1 MNMYY
6 LDNSATTRP
15 YPEVVEAVSHS
26 LYEGF
31 GNPSSLHSLGFASEQ
46 TLKQARKTVAS
57 GLGAGEKELIFT
69 SGGTEANNLAVL
81 GYLRRNRRKGNHVMV
96 SAVEHASVL
105 NLFHRLEEEGYRVSY
120 IPVSKGG
127 VLDEDFLERELC
139 EETALV
145 SVMRVNNEVG
155 CLFDIPRIRK
165 ILEQKQSGAVLHCD
179 CVQAY
184 GKLPLSVKELGADL
198 VTVSSHKIHGPKGVG
213 ALYVREGL
221 RLEPILFGGG
231 QENGLRNGTE
241 NLPGI
246 VGFAKASEITLQD
259 LPEKTARMR
268 EIQNYFMGEL
278 RKIKQTMLNTPADCC
293 APHIVNASF
302 LGIRSE
308 ILLHTLEQKEVYVS
322 SGSACASHDK
332 KHKKVL
338 EVMGHDRERADSSI
352 RFSFS
357 TETTMQEI
365 REAAAIV
372 REAVEDL
379 QRKLRIR

>member
-1 MNMYY
+1 MYY

-15 YPEVVEAVSHS
+15 YPEVVETVSHS

-31 GNPSSLHSLGFASEQ
+31 GNPSSLHSLGFASDQ
-46 TLKQARKTVAS
+46 TLRQARKTIAAT
-57 GLGAGEKELIFT
+57 LGTKEKEITFT
-69 SGGTEANNLAVL
+69 SGATEANNIAIL

-105 NLFHRLEEEGYRVSY
+105 NIFRRLEEEGYRVSY
-120 IPVSKGG
+120 IPVSREGS
-127 VLDEDFLERELC
+127 LDYAFVERELC

-145 SVMRVNNEVG
+145 SVMQVNNEVG
-155 CLFDIPRIRK
+155 SRFDIPRIRR
-165 ILEQKQSGAVLHCD
+165 ILEEKKSGAVLHSD

-184 GKLPLSVKELGADL
+184 GKVTFSVKELGADL
-198 VTVSSHKIHGPKGVG
+198 VTVSAHKVHGPKGVG

-221 RLEPILFGGG
+221 LMEPVLFGGG

-246 VGFAKASEITLQD
+246 AGFAKAAELTMRD
-259 LPEKTARMR
+259 LPEKIERMR
-268 EIQNYFMGEL
+268 EIQRYFIEEL
-278 RKIKQTMLNTPADCC
+278 RKIKRVEINTPPDNC

-322 SGSACASHDK
+322 SGSACASNDK

-338 EVMGHDRERADSSI
+338 EVMGHDRERADSSV

-365 REAAAIV
+365 REAAIII

>member
-1 MNMYY
+1 MYY

-15 YPEVVEAVSHS
+15 YPEVVETVSHS

-46 TLKQARKTVAS
+46 ALRQARKTIAAT
-57 GLGAGEKELIFT
+57 LGAKEKEITFT
-69 SGGTEANNLAVL
+69 SGGTEANNIAIL

-105 NLFHRLEEEGYRVSY
+105 NIFRRLEEEGYRVSY
-120 IPVSKGG
+120 IPVSREGS
-127 VLDEDFLERELC
+127 LDYAFVERELC

-145 SVMRVNNEVG
+145 SVMQVNNEVG
-155 CLFDIPRIRK
+155 SRFDIPRIRR
-165 ILEQKQSGAVLHCD
+165 ILEEKKSGAVLHSD

-184 GKLPLSVKELGADL
+184 GKVPFSVKELGADL
-198 VTVSSHKIHGPKGVG
+198 VTVSAHKVHGPKGVG

-221 RLEPILFGGG
+221 LMEPVLFGGG

-241 NLPGI
+241 NLSGI
-246 VGFAKASEITLQD
+246 AGFAKAAELTMRD
-259 LPEKTARMR
+259 LPEKIERMR
-268 EIQNYFMGEL
+268 EIQRYFIEEL
-278 RKIKQTMLNTPADCC
+278 RKIKRVEINTPPDNC

-322 SGSACASHDK
+322 SGSACASNDK

-338 EVMGHDRERADSSI
+338 EVMGHDRERADSSV

-365 REAAAIV
+365 REAAIII

>member
-1 MNMYY
+1 MYY

-15 YPEVVEAVSHS
+15 YPEVVEAVAHS

-46 TLKQARKTVAS
+46 ALRRARKTVAAS
-57 GLGAGEKELIFT
+57 LGVKEKEITFT
-69 SGGTEANNLAVL
+69 SGGTEANNIAVL
-81 GYLRRNRRKGNHVMV
+81 GYLRRNKRKGNHVMV
-96 SAVEHASVL
+96 SAVEHASVQ
-105 NLFHRLEEEGYRVSY
+105 NIFRRLEEEGYRVSY
-120 IPVSKGG
+120 IPVSREGS
-127 VLDEDFLERELC
+127 LDYAFVERELC
-139 EETALV
+139 EETALI

-155 CLFDIPRIRK
+155 SLFDIPGIRR
-165 ILEQKQSGAVLHCD
+165 ILEEKKSGAVLHCD

-184 GKLPLSVKELGADL
+184 GKLPFSVKELGADL
-198 VTVSSHKIHGPKGVG
+198 VTVSAHKVHGPKGVG

-221 RLEPILFGGG
+221 LMEPVLFGGG

-246 VGFAKASEITLQD
+246 AGFAKAAELTMRD
-259 LPEKTARMR
+259 LPEKAERMR
-268 EIQNYFMGEL
+268 EIQRYFMGEL
-278 RKIKQTMLNTPADCC
+278 RKMKRVELNTPADCC

-322 SGSACASHDK
+322 SGSACASNDK

-338 EVMGHDRERADSSI
+338 EVMGHDRDRADSSV

-365 REAAAIV
+365 REATEIL